1 MSSRPLAGLRSFQ
14 LAASARTAKTSD
26 LIAFSSPRGAEVIS
40 TGATATEPTPP
51 RCCSRPLAGLR
62 SFQPAAHPM
71 DGWEGRKS
79 SRPLAGLRSFQLDK
93 TLCNYVSRCIEGF
106 SSPRGAE
113 VISTVGIE
121 SGRYSDFVVFSS
133 PRGAEVISTLQPI
146 TSTLSFRACS
156 RPLAGLRSFQ
166 HENVVVRIYSDY
178 DCTFSSPRGAEVIS
192 TLWPSVR
199 TRAIIVVLPVCHK
212 HRFGRARYI
221 LTRGTYTRV
230 SRPSTCSI

>member
-1 MSSRPLAGLRSFQ
+1 MHKRGRPA
-14 LAASARTAKTSD
+14 TW
-26 LIAFSSPRGAEVIS
+26 FSSPRGAEVIS
-40 TGATATEPTPP
+40 TGW
-51 RCCSRPLAGLR
+51 RRSRARLP
-62 SFQPAAHPM
+62 
-71 DGWEGRKS
+71 KS
-79 SRPLAGLRSFQLDK
+79 L
-93 TLCNYVSRCIEGF
+93 F